1 MSEQRDERRSMK
13 IRYQLIVV
21 GSSLAVACGASTP
34 VTPSAA
40 AAAAAGS
47 SAFVGTW
54 VPNIAID
61 SCTGSH
67 ACIALDSTWFVLRLA
82 AEGSRIRG
90 SGYVGGT
97 SMDVDGSVDPTGD
110 LVITSPSTSA
120 FSLDELRLRTG
131 STGLTGT
138 LRYRSEPMTV
148 QGHITSARRGPL
160 EPTQL
165 NAQGTWQ
172 GNSVVRSCTFIGL
185 TACPLPN
192 RIFRLSLAQSGAT
205 VSGNL
210 DLDFTERFRIPVRG
224 QLTASTLTLE
234 GTASRLDFGNT
245 LQLRLIA
252 WTSHTDA
259 FGRMTGTYTL
269 EQELIQ
275 TNYRSSTH
283 YESELQDVYMLPDW
297 FQSSSVTRH
306 R

>member
-1 MSEQRDERRSMK
+1 MK
-13 IRYQLIVV
+13 TRYQQLIAI
-21 GSSLAVACGASTP
+21 GYAFSAACGTSMP
-34 VTPSAA
+34 VTPSP
-40 AAAAAGS
+40 AAAAGS

-90 SGYVGGT
+90 SGYVGGR
-97 SMDVDGSVDPTGD
+97 SIDVDGSVDPRGD
-110 LVITSPSTSA
+110 LVITSPSTPA
-120 FSLDELRLRTG
+120 FSLDELRLRAG

-165 NAQGTWQ
+165 NAQGSWN

-234 GTASRLDFGNT
+234 GTASRPDFGST

-259 FGRMTGTYTL
+259 FA
-269 EQELIQ
+269 
-275 TNYRSSTH
+275 SDDWH
-283 YESELQDVYMLPDW
+283 VYVGARAD
-297 FQSSSVTRH
+297 
-306 R
+306 